1 MSSKKRLPVRKATAT
16 VAAAAGASSL
26 LGDIE
31 QLIREAR
38 HSAAVAVNVSQTKL
52 YGSIGKR
59 VRDEV
64 LGFQRAGYGEEIV
77 ATLSRQLVS
86 EHGRGFERKNL
97 HRMAQVAEVFPDQPT
112 VAALWRQLSWSHDGV
127 DCGDWLRRSARRRQ
141 FPRPRPSNASE
152 ASA

>member
-1 MSSKKRLPVRKATAT
+1 MSSKKPLPLRKTTAT

-31 QLIREAR
+31 QLIHEAR
-38 HSAAVAVNVSQTKL
+38 HSAAVAVNVSLTKL

-64 LGFQRAGYGEEIV
+64 LGFQRAGYGIEIV
-77 ATLSRQLVS
+77 ATPSRQLI
-86 EHGRGFERKNL
+86 G
-97 HRMAQVAEVFPDQPT
+97 
-112 VAALWRQLSWSHDGV
+112 SHDGV
-127 DCGDWLRRSARRRQ
+127 GCGDGLRRSARRRQ
-141 FPRPRPSNASE
+141 LPRPRPSNASE